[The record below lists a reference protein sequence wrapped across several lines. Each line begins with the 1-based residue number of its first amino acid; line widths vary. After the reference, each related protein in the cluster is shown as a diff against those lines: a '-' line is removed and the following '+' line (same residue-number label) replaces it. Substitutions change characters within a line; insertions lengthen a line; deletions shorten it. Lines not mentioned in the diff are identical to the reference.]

1 MNREFLFDCLR
12 FHGLTHDSR
21 LTPHEFPAFHNLLR
35 TFVLYI
41 YMQAIVNVQGLT
53 KQFKNLTAVQDLSFS
68 VNEGDVYGFLGQNGA
83 GKSTTIRMLATLI
96 SPTAGSI
103 EIFGK
108 KLETHRNEIL
118 REVGAVIEK
127 PDVYKYLSAYE
138 NLKLFARL
146 SGVKITHEKLM
157 QQLDQVGLASRAKDT
172 VKTFS
177 QGMKQRLGIAIAL
190 VHDPKLIILD
200 EPTNGLDP
208 QGIADI
214 RNLILHLSRDL
225 KKTLIVSSHLLSEIE
240 QVATRVLII
249 DKGKKIIE
257 GNAEELFD
265 PAQTIVEL
273 QTFDNVYALE
283 QLQLSAWNTHLQ
295 RQRDTAILIKL
306 DRQLISQLHRDLVDM
321 DIQVL
326 SLQPRHSLEDYFLQV
341 TSGNQHVD
349 TYSN

>member
-1 MNREFLFDCLR
+1 
-12 FHGLTHDSR
+12 
-21 LTPHEFPAFHNLLR
+21 
-35 TFVLYI
+35 
-41 YMQAIVNVQGLT
+41 MQAIVNVKGLT
-53 KQFKNLTAVQDLSFS
+53 KQFKKLTAVQDLSFS

-96 SPTAGSI
+96 SPTAGEI
-103 EIFGK
+103 EIFGL
-108 KLETHRNEIL
+108 KLESNRNEIL
-118 REVGAVIEK
+118 RQVGAVIEK

-146 SGVKITHEKLM
+146 SGVKISSDKLM

-225 KKTLIVSSHLLSEIE
+225 KKTLIVSSHLLGEIE

-249 DKGKKIIE
+249 DKGRKIIE
-257 GNAEELFD
+257 GNAAELFD

-273 QTFDNVYALE
+273 QTFDNTYALQ
-283 QLQLSAWNTHLQ
+283 QLQISPWNTHLQ
-295 RQRDTAILIKL
+295 KQRDSAILIKL

>member
-1 MNREFLFDCLR
+1 M
-12 FHGLTHDSR
+12 
-21 LTPHEFPAFHNLLR
+21 P
-35 TFVLYI
+35 V
-41 YMQAIVNVQGLT
+41 IVKVTNLT

-83 GKSTTIRMLATLI
+83 GKSTTIRMLLTLI
-96 SPTAGSI
+96 KPTAGTV

-108 KLETHRNEIL
+108 KLGSNRNEIL

-146 SGVKITHEKLM
+146 SGMKPSSEILMEKL
-157 QQLDQVGLASRAKDT
+157 DKVGLADRAKDP
-172 VKTFS
+172 VKNFS

-225 KKTLIVSSHLLSEIE
+225 NKTVIVSSHLLSEIE
-240 QVATRVLII
+240 QIATRVLII
-249 DKGKKIIE
+249 NKGKKIIE
-257 GNAEELFD
+257 GNASEMFD
-265 PAQTIVEL
+265 PSQTIVEL
-273 QTFDNVYALE
+273 QTFDNDYALQ
-283 QLQLSAWNTHLQ
+283 QLQLSGWRNHLQ
-295 RQRDTAILIKL
+295 AQRDSSSILIKL
-306 DRQLISQLHRDLVDM
+306 DRSQIAELNRELVAM

-341 TSGNQHVD
+341 TSGKQHVD
-349 TYSN
+349 SYSN